1 MMQTEGVSMAVLMG
15 EFTVFFICELD
26 APPLGKS
33 NLMGPKKS
41 FDVKFFSRAFFGRAK
56 RHK

>member
-15 EFTVFFICELD
+15 EFTVFFFICELD

-33 NLMGPKKS
+33 NLMGP
-41 FDVKFFSRAFFGRAK
+41 
-56 RHK
+56 